1 MRITPWFGSARGV
14 WAAKIRPVRQLTG
27 AWLGTVLLAAVAGN
41 DTPAQQPVPAVLV
54 AVRAIRPPA
63 TPLQSEADSARVSR
77 FSFIA
82 YGDTRSQVDG
92 VALQPDHGVVVD
104 TMLAKIKALESTPFS
119 IRFILQSGDAV
130 ARGTEGAQWNV
141 SFSPL
146 IEKLTGRGNVP
157 YFFAVGNHDVT
168 PNAAGDPARALGL
181 HNTLAA
187 MSKLI
192 PPEGSPRR
200 LNGYATYAFGY
211 GNLFA
216 IAIDSNIA
224 SDVTQLGWV
233 TDQLEHLDRTRYRHV
248 IAFFHHPLFSSGPHG
263 GVSPGPSAST
273 EDNVERPTAA
283 MRSLYGPLFRR
294 HHVRMTI
301 TGHDHLYDHWVERYT
316 EAGVGYRRD
325 DVVTGGGGAPIYT
338 YRGEPEMKAYL
349 AAAADRGVTLQHL
362 TKPGVTAEENP
373 HHFVVVEVD
382 GDRIS
387 LEVIGTGANHY
398 GPYDGQS
405 RIELN
410 DPVR

>member
-1 MRITPWFGSARGV
+1 MRKLTVAWGVTLLLGAPPGSN
-14 WAAKIRPVRQLTG
+14 T
-27 AWLGTVLLAAVAGN
+27 T
-41 DTPAQQPVPAVLV
+41 AQQPVPGNLV
-54 AVRAIRPPA
+54 TVRPIQPPA
-63 TPLQSEADSARVSR
+63 TPLPPESDSARVSR

-92 VALQPDHGVVVD
+92 EALQPDHGVVVD
-104 TMLAKIKALESTPFS
+104 TMLSKIRALESTPFP
-119 IRFILQSGDAV
+119 IRFVFQSGDAV
-130 ARGTEGAQWNV
+130 VRGTEGAQWNV

-146 IEKLTGRGNVP
+146 IDKLIARGNVP

-168 PNAAGDPARALGL
+168 TNPAGDPARALGL

-211 GNLFA
+211 GNVFA

-263 GVSPGPSAST
+263 GVSPGPPAGPAT
-273 EDNVERPTAA
+273 PDNVEPPTAA

-294 HHVRMTI
+294 YHVRMTFS
-301 TGHDHLYDHWVERYT
+301 GHDHLYDHWVERYT
-316 EAGVGYRRD
+316 DAGVSYRRD
-325 DVVTGGGGAPIYT
+325 DVVSAGGGAPIYT
-338 YRGEPEMKAYL
+338 YRGEPEVQAYL
-349 AAAADRGVTLQHL
+349 AAGADRNVRVQHL
-362 TKPGVTAEENP
+362 TKPGVTAADNP
-373 HHFVVVEVD
+373 HHFVVAQVD
-382 GDRIS
+382 GDRLS
-387 LEVIGTGANHY
+387 LEVIGTGADDY
-398 GPYDGQS
+398 RPYNGQS
-405 RIELN
+405 RIELI
-410 DPVR
+410 DPVSK